1 MNAYQL
7 APSST
12 PFVHLPPRC
21 FLRPSQYVTLPVHSS
36 AAAHSAFASSPDEAR
51 CGGRAS
57 EIARAEAALG
67 ARRGLL
73 SRQLRPCAPS
83 DSAVRLIVPPLP
95 PAQGCQGCGE
105 NPPRL
110 PPPRRN
116 RRSSAPLWTR
126 AKRLA
131 LAWRW
136 YCPPKAAALMS
147 ASGAEA
153 QASQNSGAFTGRRLR
168 RELLGAA
175 FWLDLRALRLLR
187 S

>member
-110 PPPRRN
+110 PPAKEPSQQCTTLDARQAARSRVALVLPSESCRTDERIW
-116 RRSSAPLWTR
+116 RRSAGFAEFRRFHGQEAPTR
-126 AKRLA
+126 VARRRVLA
-131 LAWRW
+131 GPAR
-136 YCPPKAAALMS
+136 
-147 ASGAEA
+147 ASIAP
-153 QASQNSGAFTGRRLR
+153 
-168 RELLGAA
+168 
-175 FWLDLRALRLLR
+175 
-187 S
+187 